1 MTLEQKKLDELPEYR
16 EFEKMMADCR
26 KGLREQGSEFAARLD
41 LYAGQYAAGQ
51 ITENELYDSIRG
63 LEHPLRAWI
72 TKQSIFRR
80 RRMNKLVDAALNH
93 LTDKLIGAIKTFIL
107 PL

>member
-1 MTLEQKKLDELPEYR
+1 MTLEQKKLDELSEYR
-16 EFEKMMADCR
+16 EFEKMLADCR
-26 KGLREQGSEFAARLD
+26 KVLREQGDEFAARLK

-51 ITENELYDSIRG
+51 ITEDELHDSVRG

-72 TKQSIFRR
+72 TKQGIFRR

-93 LTDKLIGAIKTFIL
+93 LTDRLIGAIKTFIL